1 MWKSYDV
8 AELVN
13 IPRFYTIFSR
23 HRENEYSFEGETHNF
38 WECLYILNGKL
49 RVTSDE
55 RVYVLEG
62 GNLVFHK
69 PLELHK
75 YDVLS
80 ENGADILVF
89 SFDMEGEICD
99 FFEGKVI
106 RLNLR
111 QKELVADISS
121 HIDSLRQ
128 NGVKKEKHTIELLEE
143 HPILMQEIA
152 EEIKVLFLQ
161 VYSDHKTAKLYE
173 NKDSIIFKNL
183 VSYMKENIKDNV
195 MVKDL
200 SERFYISE
208 STIKRI
214 FKKNAGIG
222 VHAYFLRLKIAEAS
236 KYLKISHSVNET
248 AQEFNFKNIS
258 YFSTV
263 FKREIGVTP
272 TEYLNYTEH
281 TKSS

>member
-13 IPRFYTIFSR
+13 TPRFYTIFKR
-23 HRENEYSFEGETHNF
+23 HRKNGYSFEGETHNF
-38 WECLYILNGKL
+38 WECLYILNGQL
-49 RVTSDE
+49 RVTADE

-89 SFDMEGEICD
+89 SFDLVGEICD

-111 QKELVADISS
+111 QKELINDISS
-121 HIDSLRQ
+121 HIDALIK
-128 NGVKKEKHTIELLEE
+128 NGEKKSKHTIELLEE

-152 EEIKVLFLQ
+152 EEIKLLFLQ
-161 VYSDHKTAKLYE
+161 IYADHKTAKLYE
-173 NKDSIIFKNL
+173 NKDSIVFKNL
-183 VSYMKENIKDNV
+183 VSHMKENITNNV
-195 MVKDL
+195 TIKDL
-200 SERFYISE
+200 SEKFYISE

-214 FKKNAGIG
+214 FKKNAGMG

-236 KYLKISHSVNET
+236 KHLNVCHSVNET

-263 FKREIGVTP
+263 FKREMGVTP
-272 TEYLNYTEH
+272 TEYMEY